1 MVVQT
6 NTDATVGFA
15 ETAAFP
21 EVAHKSIGDG
31 VAIAEVAADLQETV
45 HTNGLGAEEKWG
57 NILAGQDQGP
67 ALTYKVS
74 PVGLWVT
81 GQQA

>member
-1 MVVQT
+1 VVVQT

-31 VAIAEVAADLQETV
+31 EVAADLQETV
-45 HTNGLGAEEKWG
+45 HANGLGVEEKWG